1 MQEYKL
7 EFRGRIAIPAL
18 AIVLGFLGFLGY
30 RVYVIRTSLGAEEP
44 VRINI
49 QIRGELASR
58 TVGLSDD
65 QRIS

>member
-7 EFRGRIAIPAL
+7 EFRGRITIPAL
-18 AIVLGFLGFLGY
+18 AIVLGFLGY

-65 QRIS
+65 QKIS